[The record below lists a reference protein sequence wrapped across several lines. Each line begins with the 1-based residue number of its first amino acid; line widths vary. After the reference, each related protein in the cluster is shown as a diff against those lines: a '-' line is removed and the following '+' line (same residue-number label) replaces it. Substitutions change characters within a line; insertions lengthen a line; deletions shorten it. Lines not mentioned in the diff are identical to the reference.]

1 LTSQKVGRPLLTDAG
16 QVAKRQQQADYP
28 VPRTNKSHFPED
40 ERGMLLNLDKNRE
53 IPRTPE
59 KTA

>member
-1 LTSQKVGRPLLTDAG
+1 LTSQKVGRPPLAGAG
-16 QVAKRQQQADYP
+16 QVARRQQQANFP
-28 VPRTNKSHFPED
+28 VPRTNKSHFPKYD
-40 ERGMLLNLDKNRE
+40 RGMLLNLDKNRE